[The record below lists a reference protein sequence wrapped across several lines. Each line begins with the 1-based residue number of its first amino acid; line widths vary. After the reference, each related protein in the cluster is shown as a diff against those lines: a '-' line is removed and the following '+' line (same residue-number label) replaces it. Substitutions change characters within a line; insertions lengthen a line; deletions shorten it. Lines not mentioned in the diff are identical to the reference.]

1 MESWYSVA
9 GQGLRWLYDHRIDAP
24 AVLNAA
30 EHFPGGAAFA
40 ANWEGLRD
48 EALAV
53 AGMLDQIP
61 RFHEIMHQ
69 QTEISANDGRDWRM
83 FVMKAYG
90 SQVRQNLVRCPI
102 LAGLLDDHPEVVSAT
117 FSYLAPGK
125 HIPVHRGPFRGVLR
139 FHVGLSMPRDDK
151 GELGATLWIDGV
163 PHRLAD
169 GETLLWDD
177 TYPHEVLNA
186 TDKVRAALL
195 LDVWRLGM
203 PADMAALSSLLIA
216 TVGTIARIRPEAFA
230 G

>member
-1 MESWYSVA
+1 MGSWYSVA
-9 GQGLRWLYDHRIDAP
+9 GQGLRWLYDRRIDAP
-24 AVLNAA
+24 AVLNTADY
-30 EHFPGGAAFA
+30 FPGGAAFA
-40 ANWEGLRD
+40 ANWGGLRD

-53 AGMLDQIP
+53 AGDQIP

-90 SQVRQNLVRCPI
+90 SEVRQNLTRCPI
-102 LAGLLDDHPEVVSAT
+102 LAALLDDHPEVVSAT

-139 FHVGLSMPRDDK
+139 FHIGLSMPRDDK
-151 GELGATLWIDGV
+151 GELGATLWIDGM
-163 PHRLAD
+163 PYRLAD

-186 TDKVRAALL
+186 TDKVRIALL
-195 LDVWRLGM
+195 LDVWRPGM